1 MTQRYRIELASS
13 LDAAPLFASLAG
25 TRLVWTPERGEALTF
40 GASAQAWDFAFAQA
54 LPVVRV
60 R

>member
-1 MTQRYRIELASS
+1 MVYRIELASS
-13 LDAAPLFASLAG
+13 VDAAPLFAARTG
-25 TRLVWTPERGEALTF
+25 TRFVWTPERDQALTF
-40 GASAQAWDFAFAQA
+40 NASAQAWDFVVAQS

>member
-1 MTQRYRIELASS
+1 MTQPYRIELASS
-13 LDAAPLFASLAG
+13 ADAAPLFAALAG
-25 TRLVWTPERGEALTF
+25 TRLVWTPERDEAVSF
-40 GASAQAWDFAFAQA
+40 RSDARAWDFVVAYG